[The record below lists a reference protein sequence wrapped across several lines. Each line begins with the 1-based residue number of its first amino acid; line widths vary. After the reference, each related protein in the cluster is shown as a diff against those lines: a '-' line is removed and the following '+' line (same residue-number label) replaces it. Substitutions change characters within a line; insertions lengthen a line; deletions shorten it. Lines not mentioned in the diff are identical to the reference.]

1 MDRCIADAPPM
12 KDQREVHPSIMQ
24 AIMKLVQVLQSE
36 LRAAL
41 EARDRA
47 KLSAGLEM
55 LRYAKVAQLPE
66 EEAAT
71 RTLVS
76 LELEEAIQNRSELE
90 LKQDHSIPVSSVS
103 IGTINEAIIEQLLE
117 GHLSVVGRYHRLPA
131 RLEDD
136 YNVEKKALGTG
147 YNGSV
152 LLARGKTRI
161 GKFAV
166 KAFKLHGVS
175 KEKKQELA
183 SEAEIFLSMD
193 HPHVVRLFDV
203 YEEEDRLS
211 LVMECMEGG
220 ELFDRVREKKVY
232 SEKDRIVMATRHLE
246 QKLENFLYENKN
258 SDFLKLIDFG
268 FSKVWAKNTKMELS
282 CGTLSY
288 AAPEVLAK
296 SYTSQCDLWSLGVIV
311 FILLVGYMP
320 FAGSDERK
328 QIHMIRSGT
337 YLVKKERWAKV
348 SSLASDFVKKLLV
361 VDPDVRMTAPQ
372 ALEHPWIKNHEDAC
386 SDCIDEA
393 MVASLCDFAKSQ
405 SFRRSCMKLMA
416 WSLTAPERAQVRDAF
431 MALDTG
437 STGTI
442 RISDL
447 KQILE
452 ENFHLPE
459 EEQQHVFNAFSDSDA
474 CLEFTQSL
482 RYVSSSKKLLPRKS
496 LLMSGEQ
503 TRSLGLKSA
512 DNCGHPQPKDDD
524 IQYSEFLAAMMA
536 SRIALHDEL
545 LKDAFRRFDTENSG
559 YIRREDLFKVLE
571 SESEALQVMKELDV
585 NQDGKISYEEFIGY
599 LKNGSAADNDLEAAE
614 RAISREIICRHRNDG
629 SEPKL
634 RKRDKLKGMFQLGIN
649 DLDKSSAAGALR
661 FLVDRTAILSAHQYN
676 HRSARLYK
684 DAVDTLQQVLEE
696 KRVEQM
702 ARQLSDAAAR
712 GDLET
717 LHGLLQGSHSSQAG
731 VSLASRPEFAEAEAA
746 LKKGVRQSLQRAAAS
761 CSRRQVRQACAEA
774 LRYGFSELPEYQR
787 LVDLQRQLCLQNLQ
801 DAAQQRHEEQI
812 REKLQ
817 EFIEEPELLD
827 WGRKDPATETFKGPA
842 GYSSVCHVL
851 YCWNMLEVEHVFE
864 LILID
869 EVNSRYGCEAIC
881 VIPVSPRRHMRS
893 HFA

>member
-1 MDRCIADAPPM
+1 MG
-12 KDQREVHPSIMQ
+12 
-24 AIMKLVQVLQSE
+24 VLQSTNTLDE
-36 LRAAL
+36 VRSRA
-41 EARDRA
+41 EDR
-47 KLSAGLEM
+47 
-55 LRYAKVAQLPE
+55 V
-66 EEAAT
+66 
-71 RTLVS
+71 
-76 LELEEAIQNRSELE
+76 
-90 LKQDHSIPVSSVS
+90 
-103 IGTINEAIIEQLLE
+103 

-232 SEKDRIVMATRHLE
+232 SEKDACKTTRMMLLAVNYLHSCGVVHRDL
-246 QKLENFLYENKN
+246 KLENFLYENKN

-459 EEQQHVFNAFSDSDA
+459 EEQQHVFNAFSDSD
-474 CLEFTQSL
+474 
-482 RYVSSSKKLLPRKS
+482 
-496 LLMSGEQ
+496 
-503 TRSLGLKSA
+503 
-512 DNCGHPQPKDDD
+512 DD

-634 RKRDKLKGMFQLGIN
+634 RKRDKLKGMFN
-649 DLDKSSAAGALR
+649 RMFSS
-661 FLVDRTAILSAHQYN
+661 
-676 HRSARLYK
+676 
-684 DAVDTLQQVLEE
+684 
-696 KRVEQM
+696 
-702 ARQLSDAAAR
+702 
-712 GDLET
+712 
-717 LHGLLQGSHSSQAG
+717 
-731 VSLASRPEFAEAEAA
+731 
-746 LKKGVRQSLQRAAAS
+746 
-761 CSRRQVRQACAEA
+761 
-774 LRYGFSELPEYQR
+774 
-787 LVDLQRQLCLQNLQ
+787 
-801 DAAQQRHEEQI
+801 
-812 REKLQ
+812 
-817 EFIEEPELLD
+817 
-827 WGRKDPATETFKGPA
+827 
-842 GYSSVCHVL
+842 
-851 YCWNMLEVEHVFE
+851 
-864 LILID
+864 
-869 EVNSRYGCEAIC
+869 
-881 VIPVSPRRHMRS
+881 
-893 HFA
+893 